1 MFGKQK
7 VGWLL
12 SAVFSIS
19 IVACLAF
26 ADTDTAAKESTSSP
40 PNSEPVATA
49 DQKQGGDAEVFPGE
63 IVGRAVVLKKQV
75 EDKEENV
82 VYIIGKVKAEDETK
96 LSVNALAELKRLGR
110 KRLEVCGPHKAAL
123 EKLNGKS
130 VSASGKISFSQMT
143 IEVES
148 FKEEKVESPRTV
160 KSGATGGTS
169 NQQEEK
175 K

>member
-1 MFGKQK
+1 MFDKKK
-7 VGWLL
+7 VALL
-12 SAVFSIS
+12 MPTVFSVFIM
-19 IVACLAF
+19 ACLAF

-40 PNSEPVATA
+40 PNSESVATA
-49 DQKQGGDAEVFPGE
+49 DQNQGGDAEVFPGE
-63 IVGRAVVLKKQV
+63 IIGRAVVLKKQV

-96 LSVNALAELKRLGR
+96 LSVNDSAELKRLGR
-110 KRLEVCGPHKAAL
+110 KRLEVCGPHKPAL

-148 FKEEKVESPRTV
+148 FKEEKLESPHAV
-160 KSGATGGTS
+160 KSEATGATPVP
-169 NQQEEK
+169 QEEK